1 MALAPPEC
9 NISSRALFRALA
21 GEKQPALYSVST
33 HECCH
38 RHQVGRTF
46 GPEWTMVDIRTRDV
60 FTTMRPDL
68 LQVQS
73 RLEEAVRVDYP
84 GVSDLVLG
92 LVRAGGKRLR
102 PLILLLAG
110 RAYGDDRDRLVTAGA
125 GVELLHT
132 ASLVHDDTVDRA
144 GMRRG
149 RPTLNSVLPSGAVIL
164 LGDFLFAQS
173 AMLAAATNSP
183 RVVGIF
189 ASTLADICDGQLRE
203 MFFSHRLDQTRDEYE
218 RRIFGKTASLFAGSA
233 EMGAIIGN
241 APESH
246 VQALRQYGSD
256 VGMAFQIVDDVLDLR
271 EGSSQLGKPA
281 GHDLTQGT
289 VTLPT
294 IIYASGLTAASD
306 AATRLE
312 AVVSG
317 EIDEPSEVDRVVE
330 EIRGSGALEAA
341 MDEAIEFATR
351 SKTHVA
357 AASDP
362 ETRDMLEQIADIVCE
377 RSA

>member
-1 MALAPPEC
+1 
-9 NISSRALFRALA
+9 
-21 GEKQPALYSVST
+21 
-33 HECCH
+33 
-38 RHQVGRTF
+38 
-46 GPEWTMVDIRTRDV
+46 MVDIRTRSV
-60 FTTMRPDL
+60 FDTMRPDL
-68 LQVQS
+68 LLVQS
-73 RLEEAVRVDYP
+73 RLEEAAQIDYP
-84 GVSDLVLG
+84 GVADLILG
-92 LVRAGGKRLR
+92 LLRAGGKRLR

-110 RAYGDDRDRLVTAGA
+110 RAFENNRDALVTAGA

-149 RPTLNSVLPSGAVIL
+149 RPTLNSILPSGAVIL

-183 RVVGIF
+183 RVVSIF

-203 MFFSHRLDQTRDEYE
+203 IFFAHRLDQSHQEYE

-241 APESH
+241 APEPA
-246 VQALRQYGSD
+246 VKALRQYGSD

-294 IIYASGLTAASD
+294 IIYASGLTEASE

-317 EIDEPSEVDRVVE
+317 EIDEPSELDRVVT

-341 MDEAIEFATR
+341 MDVAIEYAYR
-351 SKTHVA
+351 SKTHAAVA
-357 AASDP
+357 PDL
-362 ETRDMLEQIADIVCE
+362 ETRDMLEQVADVVCE
-377 RSA
+377 RSS

>member
-1 MALAPPEC
+1 
-9 NISSRALFRALA
+9 
-21 GEKQPALYSVST
+21 
-33 HECCH
+33 
-38 RHQVGRTF
+38 
-46 GPEWTMVDIRTRDV
+46 MVDIRTRGV
-60 FTTMRPDL
+60 FDTMRPEL
-68 LQVQS
+68 LLVQS
-73 RLEEAVRVDYP
+73 RLEEVVRIDYP
-84 GVSDLVLG
+84 GVADLILG

-110 RAYGDDRDRLVTAGA
+110 RAYSNNRDTLVTAGA

-132 ASLVHDDTVDRA
+132 ASLVHDDTLDRA

-149 RPTLNSVLPSGAVIL
+149 HPTLNSVLPAGAVIL

-183 RVVGIF
+183 RVVSIF

-203 MFFSHRLDQTRDEYE
+203 MFFAHRLDQSRDEYE

-241 APESH
+241 APEAS

-256 VGMAFQIVDDVLDLR
+256 LGMAFQIVDDVLDLR
-271 EGSSQLGKPA
+271 EGASQLGKPA

-294 IIYASGLTAASD
+294 IIYASGLTKSSD
-306 AATRLE
+306 AATRLD

-341 MDEAIEFATR
+341 MDEAVRFAAR

-357 AASDP
+357 DAPDP
-362 ETRDMLEQIADIVCE
+362 DTRDMLMQVADVVCE

>member
-1 MALAPPEC
+1 
-9 NISSRALFRALA
+9 
-21 GEKQPALYSVST
+21 
-33 HECCH
+33 
-38 RHQVGRTF
+38 
-46 GPEWTMVDIRTRDV
+46 MVDIRTRDV
-60 FTTMRPDL
+60 FAAMRPDL
-68 LQVQS
+68 LLVQS
-73 RLEEAVRVDYP
+73 RLEEVVRIDYP

-110 RAYGDDRDRLVTAGA
+110 RAYGNDRERLITAGA

-132 ASLVHDDTVDRA
+132 ASLVHDDTVDRS

-183 RVVGIF
+183 RVVSIF
-189 ASTLADICDGQLRE
+189 ASTLADICDGKLRE
-203 MFFSHRLDQTRDEYE
+203 MFFAHRLDQSREEYE

-233 EMGAIIGN
+233 EMGAIIAN
-241 APESH
+241 APETA

-271 EGSSQLGKPA
+271 EDSSQLGKPA

-294 IIYASGLTAASD
+294 IIYASGLTQTSD
-306 AATRLE
+306 AAIRLE
-312 AVVSG
+312 GVVSG
-317 EIDEPSEVDRVVE
+317 EIDEPSELGKVVE
-330 EIRGSGALEAA
+330 EIRDSGALEAA
-341 MDEAIEFATR
+341 MDEATGFAAR
-351 SKTHVA
+351 SKTHLA
-357 AASDP
+357 AAPDP
-362 ETRDMLEQIADIVCE
+362 EVRDMLEQVADVVCE
-377 RSA
+377 RST

>member
-1 MALAPPEC
+1 
-9 NISSRALFRALA
+9 
-21 GEKQPALYSVST
+21 
-33 HECCH
+33 
-38 RHQVGRTF
+38 
-46 GPEWTMVDIRTRDV
+46 MVDIRTRSV
-60 FTTMRPDL
+60 FDTMRPDL
-68 LQVQS
+68 LLVQS
-73 RLEEAVRVDYP
+73 RLEEAARIDYP
-84 GVSDLVLG
+84 GVADLILG
-92 LVRAGGKRLR
+92 LLRAGGKRLR

-110 RAYGDDRDRLVTAGA
+110 RAFENDRDTLVTAGA

-144 GMRRG
+144 SMRRG
-149 RPTLNSVLPSGAVIL
+149 RPTLNSILPSGAVIL

-183 RVVGIF
+183 RVVNIF

-203 MFFSHRLDQTRDEYE
+203 IFFAHRLDQSHEEYE

-241 APESH
+241 APEPA

-294 IIYASGLTAASD
+294 IIYASGLTEASE

-317 EIDEPSEVDRVVE
+317 ENDEPSELDRVVE

-341 MDEAIEFATR
+341 MNVAIEFATR

-357 AASDP
+357 GAPDL
-362 ETRDMLEQIADIVCE
+362 ETQDMLEQVADVVCD
-377 RSA
+377 RSS

>member
-1 MALAPPEC
+1 
-9 NISSRALFRALA
+9 
-21 GEKQPALYSVST
+21 
-33 HECCH
+33 
-38 RHQVGRTF
+38 
-46 GPEWTMVDIRTRDV
+46 MVDIRTRSV
-60 FTTMRPDL
+60 FDTMRPDL
-68 LQVQS
+68 LLVQS
-73 RLEEAVRVDYP
+73 RLEEAVRIDYP
-84 GVSDLVLG
+84 GVADLILG

-110 RAYGDDRDRLVTAGA
+110 RAYSNDRDTLTTAGA

-132 ASLVHDDTVDRA
+132 ASLVHDDTLDRA

-203 MFFSHRLDQTRDEYE
+203 MFFAHRLDQSREEYE

-241 APESH
+241 APESA

-281 GHDLTQGT
+281 GQDLSQGT

-294 IIYASGLTAASD
+294 IIYASGLTAGSV

-317 EIDEPSEVDRVVE
+317 EVDEPSEVDRVVN

-341 MDEAIEFATR
+341 MDEAIRFAAQ

-357 AASDP
+357 AMPDP
-362 ETRDMLEQIADIVCE
+362 DTRDMLEQIADVVCE

>member
-1 MALAPPEC
+1 
-9 NISSRALFRALA
+9 
-21 GEKQPALYSVST
+21 
-33 HECCH
+33 
-38 RHQVGRTF
+38 
-46 GPEWTMVDIRTRDV
+46 MVDIRTRSV
-60 FTTMRPDL
+60 FDTMRPDL
-68 LQVQS
+68 LLVQS
-73 RLEEAVRVDYP
+73 RLEEAAQIDYP
-84 GVSDLVLG
+84 GVSELILG
-92 LVRAGGKRLR
+92 LLRAGGKRLR

-110 RAYGDDRDRLVTAGA
+110 RAFENDRDTLVTAGA

-183 RVVGIF
+183 RVVSIF

-203 MFFSHRLDQTRDEYE
+203 MFFAHRVDQSREEYE

-233 EMGAIIGN
+233 EMGAILGD
-241 APESH
+241 APETA

-271 EGSSQLGKPA
+271 EGASQLGKPA
-281 GHDLTQGT
+281 SQDLAQGT

-294 IIYASGLTAASD
+294 IIYASGLTEGSEAAR
-306 AATRLE
+306 RLD

-317 EIDEPSEVDRVVE
+317 EIVEPSEVDRVVE

-341 MDEAIEFATR
+341 MEEAIRFAAR

>member
-1 MALAPPEC
+1 
-9 NISSRALFRALA
+9 
-21 GEKQPALYSVST
+21 
-33 HECCH
+33 
-38 RHQVGRTF
+38 
-46 GPEWTMVDIRTRDV
+46 MVDIRTRDV
-60 FTTMRPDL
+60 FATMRPDL
-68 LQVQS
+68 LLVQS
-73 RLEEAVRVDYP
+73 RLEEAVRIDYP
-84 GVSDLVLG
+84 GLTDLILD

-102 PLILLLAG
+102 PLVLLLAG
-110 RAYGDDRDRLVTAGA
+110 RAYGYERDTLVTAGA

-183 RVVGIF
+183 RVVSIF

-203 MFFSHRLDQTRDEYE
+203 MFFAHRLDQSREEYE

-233 EMGAIIGN
+233 EMGAVIGN
-241 APESH
+241 APESA
-246 VQALRQYGSD
+246 VQALRRYGSD

-271 EGSSQLGKPA
+271 ERAIQLGKPA

-294 IIYASGLTAASD
+294 IIYASNLTDTSD
-306 AATRLE
+306 AAARLQS
-312 AVVSG
+312 VVSG
-317 EIDEPSEVDRVVE
+317 ELDEPSEVARVVE
-330 EIRGSGALEAA
+330 EIRVSGALEVA
-341 MDEAIEFATR
+341 MDEALEFAAR

-357 AASDP
+357 DAPDP
-362 ETRDMLEQIADIVCE
+362 EVRDMLEEVADVVCE